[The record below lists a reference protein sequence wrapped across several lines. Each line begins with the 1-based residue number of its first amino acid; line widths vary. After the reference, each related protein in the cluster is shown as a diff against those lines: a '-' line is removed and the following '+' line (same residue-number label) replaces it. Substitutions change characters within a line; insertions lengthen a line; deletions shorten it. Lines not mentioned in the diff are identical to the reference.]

1 MLVHH
6 LARLLVRHF
15 AVKGIDRPV
24 VRALLSPAA
33 VLRLFQLVLF
43 ELARELA
50 QVRRALLVGH
60 SLLGVVG
67 VRRILRHVARPDS
80 FLLALRRALAREVAD
95 VRGCRAASA
104 HFDRDERP
112 AAHLTPAPLRL
123 L

>member
-24 VRALLSPAA
+24 VRALLSPA
-33 VLRLFQLVLF
+33 VLRLFQLILF

-50 QVRRALLVGH
+50 QVRRALPVRH
-60 SLLGVVG
+60 ALLGVIG
-67 VRRILRHVARPDS
+67 VRRILRHVTRPDS
-80 FLLALRRALAREVAD
+80 FLPAFRRTLAREVAD
-95 VRGCRAASA
+95 VRGCRPASA

-112 AAHLTPAPLRL
+112 TAHLTLAPLRL
-123 L
+123 S